1 MRSTFKS
8 IVVVLAFALSLS
20 VVAPAAVYAQPAVAM
35 SGRQVEPPDFTSG
48 LKRFFRHVMHWFGS
62 QPNSDI
68 ITVPR
73 P

>member
-8 IVVVLAFALSLS
+8 VVVVLSFALSLS
-20 VVAPAAVYAQPAVAM
+20 VIAPASVHAQPTVAI
-35 SGRQVEPPDFTSG
+35 SGRQIEPPDFTSVM
-48 LKRFFRHVMHWFGS
+48 KNFFRQIKHWFGTA
-62 QPNSDI
+62 PDGDT